1 MPGSAAVIT
10 MTGIGAYKT
19 LGADRSPL
27 DRARSSPP
35 PSPSPANPAASL
47 RQENGTHPASSAPN
61 HRFGAGQGVTRFV
74 QSGPLIHSRKS
85 SPPRGTSGLIDFL
98 GLDHRSAHECPQG
111 NAPFASMQ
119 RPLISA
125 TWRRPQAWA
134 RPPNARVATERGP
147 RPLPSSDPAPKA
159 ALVCP
164 SAPRGAEPLWPP
176 ASPPWGEGVLGSP
189 MEDIAGAGRSARGN
203 LP

>member
-1 MPGSAAVIT
+1 MRWGPGFFFRRCLYPAWFSCAEVRCEGPLRVEMPGSAAVIT

-74 QSGPLIHSRKS
+74 QSGPLIHSSKS
-85 SPPRGTSGLIDFL
+85 SPSSGTSGLIDFL

-119 RPLISA
+119 HPLISA
-125 TWRRPQAWA
+125 TWRRPRAWA
-134 RPPNARVATERGP
+134 RPPNARVATG
-147 RPLPSSDPAPKA
+147 
-159 ALVCP
+159 
-164 SAPRGAEPLWPP
+164 
-176 ASPPWGEGVLGSP
+176 LGSRP
-189 MEDIAGAGRSARGN
+189 
-203 LP
+203 PP